1 MGAFNTVLNDTVYG
15 KAFVTRDIP
24 IFFTPAGDVGY
35 PYPTY
40 PDITELYF
48 VLTAHLYKFSGG
60 VDCRTNSV
68 LHLVFC
74 CDCLIQDFC
83 TVNLFQTPIVCDID
97 LKLKQT

>member
-60 VDCRTNSV
+60 VDCRTIKCPTPCV
-68 LHLVFC
+68 LLW
-74 CDCLIQDFC
+74 
-83 TVNLFQTPIVCDID
+83 LFDTR
-97 LKLKQT
+97 L